1 MTDLSFICPSYNE
14 QNNIKKLINNINK
27 ISRELLITYEIL
39 LIDDCSTDNTKKIA
53 NSVKQKNFKYHRNTL
68 NKGFGASFKKGISKS
83 VGNTIILLPGENVYD
98 LNSLKKFIKIGLNK
112 KISISK
118 YLNPEDRNLLRNL
131 ITVSIAKLANFFT
144 KLNLKQYTG
153 LMMCNSNLA
162 KSINFSSSK
171 FAFQIEILSIAFF
184 MVVEISIIPIKLKK
198 NKSNFFTSAMTL
210 ESFLDFLITLKK
222 IIYLSFSPK
231 RK

>member
-68 NKGFGASFKKGISKS
+68 HKGFGASFKKGISKS

-98 LNSLKKFIKIGLNK
+98 LNSLKKFIKI
-112 KISISK
+112 
-118 YLNPEDRNLLRNL
+118 LR
-131 ITVSIAKLANFFT
+131 I
-144 KLNLKQYTG
+144 
-153 LMMCNSNLA
+153 
-162 KSINFSSSK
+162 
-171 FAFQIEILSIAFF
+171 
-184 MVVEISIIPIKLKK
+184 MVI
-198 NKSNFFTSAMTL
+198 
-210 ESFLDFLITLKK
+210 
-222 IIYLSFSPK
+222 
-231 RK
+231 